1 MKLRSVRPI
10 GSGYQSSGCRNHEGY
25 PDPTA
30 GSALAGYQKNNRS
43 SGRQRTRK
51 KEKTIKRRIRPVSE
65 MAMDLA
71 AIGAVL

>member
-1 MKLRSVRPI
+1 MKFRSVRPV

-30 GSALAGYQKNNRS
+30 GSALAGYQNGNRS
-43 SGRQRTRK
+43 SGRQKTRK
-51 KEKTIKRRIRPVSE
+51 KGETIKKRIHPVSE

-71 AIGAVL
+71 ALGAMT

>member
-1 MKLRSVRPI
+1 MKLRSVRPV

-30 GSALAGYQKNNRS
+30 GSALAGYRKNNRA
-43 SGRQRTRK
+43 SGRKKNRK
-51 KEKTIKRRIRPVSE
+51 KDKTIKRRIRPVSE

>member
-1 MKLRSVRPI
+1 MKLRSVRPV

-30 GSALAGYQKNNRS
+30 GSALAGYRGNNRP
-43 SGRQRTRK
+43 SGRQRIRK
-51 KEKTIKRRIRPVSE
+51 KEKTIKRRIHPVSE

-71 AIGAVL
+71 AIGVLT

>member
-1 MKLRSVRPI
+1 MKLRSVRLI

-43 SGRQRTRK
+43 SGRKKNRK
-51 KEKTIKRRIRPVSE
+51 KDKTIKRRIRPVSE
-65 MAMDLA
+65 MAMDLVA
-71 AIGAVL
+71 LGALI